1 MLDNEVRLDG
11 WKAIANYLKRSRSAV
26 IRWAEEDQLPVRRV
40 GDKPGAAVYAYVHE
54 IETWLKRGGTAPG
67 PSLQTP
73 APAASPSGRAAWD
86 KPRLAH
92 LRWVSSL
99 GLLLLVGSA
108 VVAISRLPQI
118 QRQSAKPSLP
128 ADAAVAD
135 TYLKARDEWVTR
147 TPDGLNRALAD
158 FSSVIMKDPSFAPAY
173 TGLAD
178 TYIAAREYASIP
190 DAIAFPKAEAAAR
203 AALGIDPDSA
213 EAQRALG
220 FVAFWGRRDFPTA
233 QRFFLRS
240 LQAAPNDAR
249 SHFWWGN
256 ILCDAE
262 RGAAGLR
269 ELRQARLLD
278 PGSRAIETDYAWYQW
293 TEGRDDSG
301 VQDLRDVAAQSPTH
315 SEALKFLAYID
326 LAKGDYG
333 RYLAEIARFATLQAN
348 PALESEVASE
358 MNAFRTGGEKAL
370 LAVMAERPWSTD
382 APYWVP
388 QWRLTAVS
396 LLGRRAEFLSML
408 RSNPNPAS
416 WKGWRWSQL
425 RVARWRNDKEVAAAF
440 AAASGRPPLTSE
452 VTALRQTPSAPAK
465 SNAASP

>member
-1 MLDNEVRLDG
+1 MLDNDARLDG
-11 WKAIANYLKRSRSAV
+11 WKAIAKYLKRSRSAV
-26 IRWAEEDQLPVRRV
+26 IRWAEEDELPVRRV
-40 GDKPGAAVYAYVHE
+40 GDKPGAAVYAYVQE
-54 IETWLKRGGTAPG
+54 IETWLKRSGTATAPPLETPVAAAA
-67 PSLQTP
+67 PSSTRS
-73 APAASPSGRAAWD
+73 AGD

-99 GLLLLVGSA
+99 GLLLLIGSA
-108 VVAISRLPQI
+108 VAAISRLPQTQ
-118 QRQSAKPSLP
+118 QRSAKPSLP
-128 ADAAVAD
+128 ADTAVAD
-135 TYLKARDEWVTR
+135 IYLKARDEWATR

-158 FSSVIMKDPSFAPAY
+158 FSSVIMKDPSFASAY

-213 EAQRALG
+213 EAQRVLG
-220 FVAFWGRRDFPTA
+220 FVAFWGRHDFPTA

-249 SHFWWGN
+249 THFWWGN
-256 ILCDAE
+256 ILCDAA
-262 RGAAGLR
+262 RSPAGLR

-293 TEGRDDSG
+293 KEGQDDSG
-301 VQDLRDVAAQSPTH
+301 IQDLRDVAAQSPTH

-326 LAKGDYG
+326 LAKGDYAH
-333 RYLAEIARFATLQAN
+333 YLAEIGRFATLQAN
-348 PALESEVASE
+348 SALESEVASE
-358 MNAFRTGGEKAL
+358 MSAFRNGGERSL
-370 LAVMAERPWSTD
+370 LAVVAERPWSTD

-388 QWRLTAVS
+388 QWRLTAIA
-396 LLGRRAEFLSML
+396 LLGRRPEFLSML
-408 RSNPNPAS
+408 RSNRNPQA

-425 RVARWRNDKEVAAAF
+425 RLARWRNDKEVAAEF
-440 AAASGRPPLTSE
+440 AASSGRAPPF
-452 VTALRQTPSAPAK
+452 
-465 SNAASP
+465 